1 MIMFSI
7 WMSLCSFQNASPNV
21 VGQPE
26 SPREGASFEKWPCSP
41 VCLKKTRRHGAV
53 RVETTL
59 FNCCWNYGSAKP
71 MQRYSGR
78 GEADKGTESPK
89 EVCMVLL

>member
-1 MIMFSI
+1 MALLSSVPEKDQEAWGCEGRNQPLQLLF
-7 WMSLCSFQNASPNV
+7 WM
-21 VGQPE
+21 
-26 SPREGASFEKWPCSP
+26 
-41 VCLKKTRRHGAV
+41 
-53 RVETTL
+53 
-59 FNCCWNYGSAKP
+59 YGSAKP